1 MTAPTD
7 AMQDRPRNDP
17 DRLID
22 YKKHPG
28 LPGKWRA
35 RPVRYGSHVL
45 EVELP
50 CINGLS
56 AWFTVATFHAAED
69 AERLMTDGARMEAGE
84 YAARIAAAMQDRRA
98 GSERANA
105 LEECETT
112 VLKSMDEVGRDWR
125 DAGMM
130 QKFYA
135 TNYLAEHVRGAIRAL
150 KDKPLPAPPEKRDE

>member
-1 MTAPTD
+1 MSEAMAAP
-7 AMQDRPRNDP
+7 AL
-17 DRLID
+17 RLID

-28 LPGKWRA
+28 LPGNWRV

-50 CINGLS
+50 CINGLP

-98 GSERANA
+98 ERADA
-105 LEECETT
+105 LEEAATLCERKADYSDMCEEE
-112 VLKSMDEVGRDWR
+112 LQI
-125 DAGMM
+125 AA
-130 QKFYA
+130 QK
-135 TNYLAEHVRGAIRAL
+135 IRAL
-150 KDKPLPAPPEKRDE
+150 KDKPLPPKADE